1 MILQYKLKPIN
12 IYNYDFLR
20 NIFMNY
26 KLVANITIK
35 VYAIRLTGASCDDL
49 LICCH
54 FYSTNLRSPRHVG

>member
-35 VYAIRLTGASCDDL
+35 VYVIRLTGASL
-49 LICCH
+49 
-54 FYSTNLRSPRHVG
+54 